1 MIVRTPVKD
10 IRVCGRGSQG
20 VTLMDVRGD
29 DRLIHLVR
37 VAEDDVEEKPEM
49 AAEAG
54 EAVSDDTTLVT
65 ALQASDGAPEE

>member
-1 MIVRTPVKD
+1 MKD

-37 VAEDDVEEKPEM
+37 VAEDDVEEKQE
-49 AAEAG
+49 
-54 EAVSDDTTLVT
+54 VT
-65 ALQASDGAPEE
+65 ALDAASEAPAEVTAVEPTDDVTVE